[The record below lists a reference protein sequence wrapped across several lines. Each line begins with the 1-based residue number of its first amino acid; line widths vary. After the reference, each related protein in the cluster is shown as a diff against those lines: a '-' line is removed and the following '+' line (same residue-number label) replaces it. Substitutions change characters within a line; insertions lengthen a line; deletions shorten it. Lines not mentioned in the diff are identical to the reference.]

1 MEINNIRPIVQHLKD
16 KFRRIMIPYRNLCID
31 ESLMLWKGRLHF
43 KQYIPS
49 KRHRFG
55 IKIFILCDCRTGF
68 LLDFVIYVGSGTQI
82 QLNKN
87 FGIPGS
93 IVMTLMQS
101 YLQKGHNLFV
111 DNWFTSPALFE
122 VLHANGTGA
131 CGAVRKNRFR
141 MPNFTDKLGKGDS
154 DYRHTDIL
162 LAVKWFDKR
171 DVTILSTIHSKK
183 NPYSGKL
190 N

>member
-16 KFRRIMIPYRNLCID
+16 KFRRIMVPYRNLCID

-87 FGIPGS
+87 FGIP
-93 IVMTLMQS
+93 
-101 YLQKGHNLFV
+101 
-111 DNWFTSPALFE
+111 
-122 VLHANGTGA
+122 
-131 CGAVRKNRFR
+131 
-141 MPNFTDKLGKGDS
+141 
-154 DYRHTDIL
+154 
-162 LAVKWFDKR
+162 
-171 DVTILSTIHSKK
+171 
-183 NPYSGKL
+183 
-190 N
+190 